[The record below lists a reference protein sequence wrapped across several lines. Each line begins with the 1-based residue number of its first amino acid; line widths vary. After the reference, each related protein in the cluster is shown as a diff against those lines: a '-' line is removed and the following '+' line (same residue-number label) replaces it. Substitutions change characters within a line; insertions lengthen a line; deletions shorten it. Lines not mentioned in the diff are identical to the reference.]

1 MLLFVIIDK
10 ENLYKKIAE
19 WKNLHK
25 AVMNN
30 YYGVDDDSFYE
41 ICETEHSL
49 LIRKKEFH
57 FYRLYVLTD
66 DVNDLENSL
75 KNLTGSEYAIN
86 SPSKTPIDN
95 WDVLLRNSGFEFLDV
110 YSRYYNNSIRT
121 FPTEIDT
128 FAEYDE
134 IGDIASLLYANFSLY
149 TDHLPSKKELE
160 QMVANRQI
168 ITDHKD
174 GKVCGVLIYSV
185 IGNKGYQNAW
195 IDTGGNGLGL
205 LFKVKSIFIE
215 KGIKY
220 CYYWIKDTN
229 TPVIK
234 MHTMMGGKT
243 DGLKDYNYLKK

>member
-30 YYGVDDDSFYE
+30 YYGVDDDSFCE

-86 SPSKTPIDN
+86 IPSKTPIDN

-149 TDHLPSKKELE
+149 TDHLPSKKGVDNFFE
-160 QMVANRQI
+160 VG
-168 ITDHKD
+168 TDDTLQKIVKRMCPECNVTSLLHTPAYE
-174 GKVCGVLIYSV
+174 GK
-185 IGNKGYQNAW
+185 
-195 IDTGGNGLGL
+195 
-205 LFKVKSIFIE
+205 
-215 KGIKY
+215 
-220 CYYWIKDTN
+220 IKDYS
-229 TPVIK
+229 IEQQ
-234 MHTMMGGKT
+234 
-243 DGLKDYNYLKK
+243 